1 MKNKLREELKSLLP
15 RGATLCAALS
25 GGADSVAM
33 THCLYTL
40 QEELGFT
47 LTACHFN
54 HCLRGEESHGDEA
67 FCVEFCQSFG
77 IPLSL
82 GREDVA
88 HFAKVSGK
96 SVEEAAR
103 YCRYAFFEGLEGYVA
118 TAHTATDAAETVLLN
133 LLRGTGLKG
142 LGGIPRKRGKFLRP
156 MLSVT
161 REEILVYLDENHLP
175 HREDSSNQSDDH
187 LRNRLRHHVIPH
199 LVAENPNFY
208 STMARS
214 CALLRED
221 EELLETMAQ
230 NLLQGNEKEG
240 YALSPLREA
249 PAPLRRRALRWILE
263 GKVEKLNQNH
273 LLLAE
278 EVLFSS
284 QPSASMT
291 LPKGLCLRR
300 KYDRLLLTEDQSA
313 TTFSPVTLPCPGE
326 VSIPQLGLKFSC
338 KEAGASITIRPRK
351 VGDKI
356 RLRGGTKSVKNL
368 LIDAKIPLKERECI
382 PILER
387 DGRVISVWGV
397 ANSQDMLPITA
408 QPIEKEETTV

>member
-1 MKNKLREELKSLLP
+1 MKNKLRKELSALLP
-15 RGATLCAALS
+15 QGATLCAALS

-33 THCLYTL
+33 THGLHAL

-54 HCLRGEESHGDEA
+54 HCLRGEESDGDEA
-67 FCVEFCQSFG
+67 FCVEFCRTLG
-77 IPLSL
+77 IPLTL

-88 HFAKVSGK
+88 HFAKTSGK

-103 YCRYAFFEGLEGYVA
+103 HCRYAFFEGVEGYVA
-118 TAHTATDAAETVLLN
+118 TAHTASDGAETVLLN

-142 LGGIPRKRGKFLRP
+142 LGGIPRQRGKFIRP

-161 REEILVYLDENHLP
+161 REEILAYLEEHHLP
-175 HREDSSNQSDDH
+175 HREDASNHGDDH

-199 LVAENPNFY
+199 FVSENPNFY
-208 STMARS
+208 GTMART

-230 NLLQGNEKEG
+230 TLLQGNEKEG
-240 YALSPLREA
+240 YALLPLREA
-249 PAPLRRRALRWILE
+249 PAPLRRRALRAILE
-263 GKVEKLNQNH
+263 GKVEKLSQNH

-284 QPSASMT
+284 QPAASMT
-291 LPKGLCLRR
+291 LPKGLTLHRR
-300 KYDRLLLTEDQSA
+300 YDRLFLSVKEEKQA
-313 TTFSPVTLPCPGE
+313 FSPVTLPCPGQ
-326 VSIPQLGLKFSC
+326 VDIPPLGLRFSC
-338 KEAGASITIRPRK
+338 KEEGKSIAIRPRK
-351 VGDKI
+351 TGDKI
-356 RLRGGTKSVKNL
+356 RLRGGTKSVKKL
-368 LIDAKIPLKERECI
+368 LIDAKIPLQERECI

-387 DGRVISVWGV
+387 DGRIVSVWGI
-397 ANSQDMLPITA
+397 ANAKDMPPITA
-408 QPIEKEETTV
+408 QPIEKEEKTV